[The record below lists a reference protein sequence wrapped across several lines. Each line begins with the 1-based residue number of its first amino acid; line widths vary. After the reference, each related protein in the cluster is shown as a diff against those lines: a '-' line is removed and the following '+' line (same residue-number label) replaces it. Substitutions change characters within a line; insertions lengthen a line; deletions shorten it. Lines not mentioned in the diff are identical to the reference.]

1 MAEIESDIA
10 VLRSAKSAASH
21 AAFSIL
27 NLDTLTDRL
36 SRGEVTL
43 PQLLR
48 YRWQHTQ
55 HDAVALREKDRGI
68 WQRYS
73 WGHYYNTVCRVA
85 LGLRALGVRATD
97 RVAIASENCP
107 EWYYADLGAESIG
120 AVAVGV
126 YPTNPWVEL
135 QYIVRHCEAKVV
147 FTGDQEQTDK
157 VLDALAQGDGL
168 PKLEHIVCI
177 DMKGMNGCSDERL
190 LSFDALLKLG
200 DKFLEENPLASG
212 ELDASIDAGMPDDD
226 CIYVYTS
233 GTTGPPKGAMISHR
247 NIVYSAYA
255 YAEACEQ
262 IGRRF
267 EAVGYLP
274 LCHIAERCFSMVMQL
289 VLGGCVN
296 FAESIDTVA
305 SDVRDIAPT
314 FFIGVPRIYEKLQQ
328 GFLFKLEESGSFQRW
343 TFHKVMKLGRA
354 LSDRRQA
361 SVSPPSLRDRIL
373 FSLLYWLMFRNIHRY
388 MGLNRSY
395 HRLCAGAAVSPEM
408 LRFFDIIGLPL
419 SQGYGLTESG
429 GVAFLQ
435 RPTHRRIGAA
445 GTALRG
451 VDWRLADDGEI
462 LIRSPGIFKG
472 YYRDEKATQDTISP
486 DGWLI
491 TGDIVEVLDDGEIMI
506 VDRKKA
512 IIITSGGKNIA
523 PSEIEHALTDSPF
536 LREAI
541 VVGEARKFL
550 GALIQIDFDT
560 VGRWARERGL
570 AYTTFK
576 SLTQLPE
583 VKELVDGIVSNVNS
597 KFARVENIRRF
608 VLLEKELDHDD
619 GELTA
624 TQKVRRSIINTKFA
638 KELVEIYGE

>member
-1 MAEIESDIA
+1 MVEGEIDE
-10 VLRSAKSAASH
+10 VMLRSAKAAAVH
-21 AAFSIL
+21 AGFSTL
-27 NLDTLTDRL
+27 SPENLADRL
-36 SRGEVTL
+36 CRGEVTL

-48 YRWQHTQ
+48 YRSQHTQ
-55 HDAVALREKDRGI
+55 KNEVALREKDQGI
-68 WQRYS
+68 WRRYS
-73 WGHYYNTVCRVA
+73 WAHYFNTACRVA
-85 LGLRALGVRATD
+85 LGLRALGLGAGD
-97 RVAIASENCP
+97 RVAIASENTP
-107 EWYYADLGAESIG
+107 EWYYADLGAEAIG
-120 AVAVGV
+120 AVVVGV
-126 YPTNPWVEL
+126 YPTNPWLEL
-135 QYIVRHCEAKVV
+135 QYIVRHCEARIV

-157 VLDALAQGDGL
+157 VLDAIVQGEGL
-168 PKLEHIVCI
+168 PSLEHIVCV
-177 DMKGMNGCSDERL
+177 DMKGMQGYTHEKL

-200 DKFLEENPLASG
+200 DKYREENPLAIG
-212 ELDASIDAGMPDDD
+212 ELDAAIDAGNPDDN
-226 CIYVYTS
+226 CIFVYTS

-274 LCHIAERCFSMVMQL
+274 LCHIAERCYSMVMQL
-289 VLGGCVN
+289 VLGGCIN

-305 SDVRDIAPT
+305 ADVRDIAPT

-328 GFLFKLEESGSFQRW
+328 GFLFKLDESGPLQRW
-343 TFHKVMKLGRA
+343 AFRHAMALGRS

-361 SVSPPSLRDRIL
+361 ASLPPNLMDRIL
-373 FSLLYWLMFRNIHRY
+373 FWLLYWVMFRNIHRY
-388 MGLNRSY
+388 MGMNRSY
-395 HRLCAGAAVSPEM
+395 HRLCAGATVSHEM
-408 LRFFDIIGLPL
+408 LRFFDVIGLPL

-429 GVAFLQ
+429 GCMFLQ
-435 RPTHRRIGAA
+435 RPTHSRIGGT

-451 VDWRLADDGEI
+451 VDWRIADDGEI
-462 LIRSPGIFKG
+462 LLRSPGVFKG
-472 YYRDEKATQDTISP
+472 YYRDDQATRNTVSP
-486 DGWLI
+486 EGWLAS
-491 TGDIVEVLDDGEIMI
+491 GDIVELLDDGEITV

-523 PSEIEHALTDSPF
+523 PSEIEHALTDSPYI
-536 LREAI
+536 REAI
-541 VVGEARKFL
+541 VVGEARKFI

-560 VGRWARERGL
+560 VGRWARERGI

-583 VKELVDGIVSNVNS
+583 VKALVEEIVNGVNS